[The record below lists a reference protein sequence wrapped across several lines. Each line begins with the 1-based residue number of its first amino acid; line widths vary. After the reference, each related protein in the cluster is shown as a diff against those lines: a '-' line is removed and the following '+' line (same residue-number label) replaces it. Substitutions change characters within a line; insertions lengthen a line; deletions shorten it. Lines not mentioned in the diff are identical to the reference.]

1 LFIGARRATERAL
14 KKKIR
19 AVQYGVGPIGAA
31 IVRLMREKS
40 AIEIIGAID
49 SDPAK
54 AGRDL
59 GDFVEGADAPW
70 GVPIVADAAEMLG
83 ESPDVVIHSTSS
95 YLPSVMDQL
104 MACLAAE
111 ASVVS
116 TCEELSYPFRKHP
129 ELSAK
134 LDAEAKERGVAL
146 IGTGINP
153 GFVMDKLLVTLSAAS
168 QTIESARAIR
178 IVDASKR
185 RLPLQ
190 KKVGAAMSVE
200 EFRAQVAAGAIKHH
214 GLPESVAMV
223 SDALGLGVDD
233 ISETIEPVVAR
244 ERVKTQ
250 FLEVAPGQVAGVHQ
264 IARGYAGS
272 HEKIYMELQMF
283 VGASDPGDTVSV
295 TGNPNLTMTIPGG
308 THGDI
313 ATASVVV
320 NCIPQILDAPAGLRT
335 SRDLPMAFLAPNAK
349 P

>member
-1 LFIGARRATERAL
+1 M

-31 IVRLMREKS
+31 IVRLMREKES
-40 AIEIIGAID
+40 IEIIGAID
-49 SDPAK
+49 SDPSK

-59 GDFVEGADAPW
+59 GDVVGGTEAPW
-70 GVPIVADAAEMLG
+70 GVQISDDAEAMLAK
-83 ESPDVVIHSTSS
+83 SPDVIIHSTSS
-95 YLPSVMDQL
+95 YLPDVMDQL
-104 MACLAAE
+104 LACLAAE
-111 ASVVS
+111 CCVVS

-129 ELSAK
+129 ELSFK
-134 LDAEAKERGVAL
+134 LDEEAKAWGVAL

-153 GFVMDKLLVTLSAAS
+153 GFVMDKLLITLSAAS
-168 QTIESARAIR
+168 QTIESARAVR

-190 KKVGAAMSVE
+190 KKVGAGMTE
-200 EFRAQVAAGAIKHH
+200 LEFRAQVTAGIIKHH

-233 ISETIEPVVAR
+233 ISETIEPVIAR
-244 ERVKTQ
+244 EAVKTP

-272 HEKIYMELQMF
+272 KEKIFMELQMF
-283 VGASDPGDTVSV
+283 VGATDPGDTVEI
-295 TGNPNLTMTIPGG
+295 TGNPNLKLTILGG

-320 NCIPQILDAPAGLRT
+320 NCIPTILAASAGLRT
-335 SRDLPMAFLAPNAK
+335 SRDLPMSFLPPDAK